1 MSSRTMPINI
11 NMTNNMTN
19 NTNNHERTLSQDFDL
34 ISPDSKN
41 IILGF
46 TNGAKPT
53 SQYRTL
59 YLKTRSDSIEHSP
72 VTKSLLNFYGIK
84 HVKNTYKD

>member
-1 MSSRTMPINI
+1 MSSRTIPINI
-11 NMTNNMTN
+11 NSNNISVSN
-19 NTNNHERTLSQDFDL
+19 RTLSDDFDIL
-34 ISPDSKN
+34 SPDSKN

-46 TNGAKPT
+46 TNGTKPT

-84 HVKNTYKD
+84 HTKNINKD